1 MVMEGIAPLGTL
13 DPQHAIARF
22 ATALAEPA
30 RAFAFMRGHGNPPR
44 GMLVV
49 FFPPMRSIPPLRHS
63 KERPP
68 QDGAE
73 ASDFEIELTSIES
86 VAERRRRLRG
96 TAIAKHALSHDSQAS
111 RSASLRAVAARS
123 AEARMEG
130 PNMPSRDLAPIVAGY
145 PVARASA
152 NR

>member
-1 MVMEGIAPLGTL
+1 M
-13 DPQHAIARF
+13 
-22 ATALAEPA
+22 
-30 RAFAFMRGHGNPPR
+30 
-44 GMLVV
+44 V